1 MFGSGISYLTVDLIR
16 IWKSSSEDDFAEKRD
31 RYLAAENP
39 PDVRYYR
46 QLDYGRMKK
55 IVQFIDR
62 YLDSMTTERD
72 EDGNLL
78 QSGSAGVY

>member
-1 MFGSGISYLTVDLIR
+1 MFGSGISYLTVELMK
-16 IWKSSSEDDFAEKRD
+16 IWKSSDENDFAEKRD

-55 IVQFIDR
+55 MV
-62 YLDSMTTERD
+62 
-72 EDGNLL
+72 
-78 QSGSAGVY
+78 